1 MKLFYCLIMSLFISN
16 VLQGQSFQTDERVWN
31 SATQRAFSDLGRSRL
46 TKPVLG
52 NTVGSEY
59 YETEFKEGRIVHL
72 DKSLEIKTSLRYNA
86 YNDEIELID
95 MSSGTKSVKAA
106 IKNSRIISFFDNNEY
121 NYLKYLDSKNI
132 VSTGYLI
139 PVFKGLKIEI
149 HERKRKKFIKGKASV
164 NSFDIEHKP
173 KFVDDIQYFLSYKG
187 STPEYIKITKKS
199 ILKFFNKSE
208 EILNFIKKN
217 KIKNGDL
224 TSLIKIVEFYENN
237 SSI

>member
-1 MKLFYCLIMSLFISN
+1 MKLFYSLIISLFISN
-16 VLQGQSFQTDERVWN
+16 LLQSQSFQTDERVWN
-31 SATQRAFSDLGRSRL
+31 SATQRAFSDLGRAKL
-46 TKPVLG
+46 TKPALG
-52 NTVGSEY
+52 NIIGSEY
-59 YETEFKEGRIVHL
+59 YEIEFKEGEIVHL
-72 DKSLEIKTSLRYNA
+72 DKNLEIKTSLRYNA

-95 MSSGTKSVKAA
+95 MSDGTKSVKAA

-132 VSTGYLI
+132 AYEGYLI
-139 PVFKGLKIEI
+139 PVFKGLKIDI
-149 HERKRKKFIKGKASV
+149 YERKRKKFIKGKASV
-164 NSFDIEHKP
+164 NSLDIEHKP

-187 STPEYIKITKKS
+187 STPKYIKITKKS

-237 SSI
+237 TSI